1 VTSRAPARRV
11 AVIAAATALALVL
24 AACGSSSKSG
34 AGATSTTG
42 GTGATAAAGATTSP
56 TAPQSKVLGP
66 GVTAT
71 SVKVGVM
78 LINYGCIKQ
87 FVDSIRENEQQTW
100 NLYFDYINAHGGVA
114 GGKKLVPDFK
124 TYCPINNTG
133 ELAACT
139 QFTDD
144 DKVFAAMGTFYDP
157 TGDAQLC
164 FAKQHDTPIIADS
177 LTQDLV
183 GRAQGGLMV
192 TPDITPDRRLR
203 VIMSLL
209 ETEGTL
215 TGKTVAVLGETTAK
229 PRIEAVVDPALQS
242 MGVKRGADASLTITG
257 SDTTAAQ
264 QQLDAFIER
273 WKTQGVNAVVLIGD
287 AASSKQFIEKLKKEM
302 PELLLVA
309 DTTSVLDGARDE
321 QKAHVTPN
329 PYDGIITAEGQT
341 GLEHQQTPHGAFC
354 RGIYE
359 QATGLKMPSPN
370 AVVKD
375 AHGQRLDLYGQIEDA
390 CLYPEM
396 FKQIADRVGPY
407 LDAPNWADAV
417 NHFGH
422 IEDMSTIY
430 ASLHTGK
437 YDADDTY
444 SLVAYDP
451 TIPVLG
457 DWKRLSPIRDVGNA

>member
-1 VTSRAPARRV
+1 MRRRSARAVV
-11 AVIAAATALALVL
+11 AVGAVAAALVL

-34 AGATSTTG
+34 TGATSSTG
-42 GTGATAAAGATTSP
+42 GAGATTSP

-66 GVTAT
+66 GITAT

-78 LINYGCIKQ
+78 LINFSCIKQ

-100 NLYFDYINAHGGVA
+100 KIFVDYINAHGGVA
-114 GGKKLVPDFK
+114 GGKQLIPDYK

-139 QFTDD
+139 QLTDD
-144 DKVFAAMGTFYDP
+144 DKVFAAVGTFYDP

-164 FAKQHDTPIIADS
+164 FAKQHDTPIIADA

-209 ETEGTL
+209 KSEGTL
-215 TGKTVAVLGETTAK
+215 TGKTVAVLGESTAK
-229 PRIEAVVDPALQS
+229 PRIQAVVDPALQS

-257 SDTTAAQ
+257 ADTTAAQ
-264 QQLDAFIER
+264 NQLDSFIER
-273 WKTQGVNAVVLIGD
+273 WKTQGVDAVILVGD
-287 AASSKQFIEKLKKEM
+287 AVSSKQFIEKLKKQM
-302 PELLLVA
+302 PALLLVA

-341 GLEHQQTPHGAFC
+341 GAEHQQTPHAALC

-407 LDAPNWADAV
+407 LDASNWADAV